1 MKKLM
6 TAALAGLMTLGLFA
20 QGAPQTKPEGTAN
33 PAQTNVVHKK
43 MNHKGWQK
51 TKTANP
57 KAPKPI
63 K

>member
-6 TAALAGLMTLGLFA
+6 IAALAGLMTLGLFA
-20 QGAPQTKPEGTAN
+20 QGTAQTKPEGTAK
-33 PAQTNVVHKK
+33 PAQTKVVHKK

-51 TKTANP
+51 TKTTNP